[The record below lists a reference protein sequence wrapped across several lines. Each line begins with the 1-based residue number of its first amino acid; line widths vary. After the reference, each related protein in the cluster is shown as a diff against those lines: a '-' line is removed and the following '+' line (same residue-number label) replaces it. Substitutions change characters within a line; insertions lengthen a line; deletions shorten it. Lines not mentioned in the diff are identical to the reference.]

1 MHNVVLL
8 PPRPAPRQAEE
19 LIKAEMLVMLRSD
32 LLAHPPPP
40 SCGVVSKPALTKA
53 KADLATQPLQSF
65 SEEELEY
72 VSGREQTLE

>member
-1 MHNVVLL
+1 
-8 PPRPAPRQAEE
+8 
-19 LIKAEMLVMLRSD
+19 MLRSD

-65 SEEELEY
+65 SEEELEH